1 MKKVALKINIKVS
14 RIQCN
19 ILMTL
24 QNEIQS
30 YAAIPNQFFNYVIF
44 TGLAFSQCHVTL
56 AKFERYTFCYL
67 NVFAPSTYIVKSNE
81 KLCLTAIF

>member
-1 MKKVALKINIKVS
+1 MKHQLQKRAKQVTNLSYILHKRYKWSMKKVALKINIKVS

-24 QNEIQS
+24 QNEILS

-44 TGLAFSQCHVTL
+44 TGLAFS
-56 AKFERYTFCYL
+56 
-67 NVFAPSTYIVKSNE
+67 
-81 KLCLTAIF
+81 

>member
-1 MKKVALKINIKVS
+1 MCLLDEAPIAKKRAKQVTNISYILHKRYKWSIKKVALKINIKVS

-24 QNEIQS
+24 QNEILS

-44 TGLAFSQCHVTL
+44 TGLAFS
-56 AKFERYTFCYL
+56 
-67 NVFAPSTYIVKSNE
+67 
-81 KLCLTAIF
+81 